1 MTSSPAQED
10 GRPDDATPPP
20 EFFGEADL
28 RLDAIDR
35 VHDPDPAEFVRDYV
49 RKRRP
54 AVITGLMDSWPA
66 MERWGFDYFRKFF
79 GDMDIHANIQDLDGK
94 LILGQVGGFRPMKF
108 EKLLD
113 EIENNEE
120 PRTAHYLRAY
130 PVHRMIEHYPDL
142 EEDYE
147 LPELVPN
154 WADIR
159 FPAET
164 SGTTRNPLKQA
175 GLKLAKTFLNRGSD
189 KPASRSTVSSRV
201 AAVMF
206 VGSKGTVTPFHSDG
220 MQTAAYLCQVVGRK
234 RCYFVSPDQHAK
246 LYPRAFRRQFG
257 MAQVDY
263 RKPNLQKQPLFRDV
277 VVEET
282 VLHPGETLYVPSG
295 YWHAIESMDASISY
309 SHQIVNEDNA
319 LGWLTCIPE
328 RYLAQLYFKSQGGLR
343 AVTGAKDWDDWA

>member
-1 MTSSPAQED
+1 MTSSQVPQD
-10 GRPDDATPPP
+10 QDDATPPP
-20 EFFGEADL
+20 GIFDGVEL
-28 RLDAIDR
+28 KLDAIDR
-35 VHDPDPAEFVRDYV
+35 VHNPDPEEFRREYV
-49 RKRRP
+49 LKRRP

-66 MERWGFDYFRKFF
+66 MERWDFDYFRKFF
-79 GDMDIHANIQDLDGK
+79 GDLDIHANIQDLDSR
-94 LILGQVGGFRPMKF
+94 LILGNVGKFRPMKL
-108 EKLLD
+108 EELLD

-120 PRTAHYLRAY
+120 PNRAHYLRAY
-130 PVHRMIEHYPDL
+130 PVHRMVEHYPEL
-142 EEDYE
+142 EEDYD
-147 LPELVPN
+147 LPDLAPN

-159 FPAET
+159 FPANWKT
-164 SGTTRNPLKQA
+164 GTRNPAKLL
-175 GLKLAKTFLNRGSD
+175 GYFLAKTFLNRGSN
-189 KPASRSTVSSRV
+189 KPAPRSAVSSRV

-220 MQTAAYLCQVVGRK
+220 MQTAAYLCQVIGRK

-246 LYPRAFRRQFG
+246 LYPRKFRRQFG
-257 MAQVDY
+257 MARVDY
-263 RKPNLQKQPLFRDV
+263 RKPDLDRQPLFRDV

-319 LGWLTCIPE
+319 LDWLTCIPE

-343 AVTGAKDWDDWA
+343 NVTGAKDWDDWA

>member
-1 MTSSPAQED
+1 MTSSFTPQD
-10 GRPDDATPPP
+10 QDDAVPPP
-20 EFFGEADL
+20 TFFADVDL
-28 RLDAIDR
+28 KIDAIDR
-35 VHDPDPAEFVRDYV
+35 VHNPDPEEFTREYV

-54 AVITGLMDSWPA
+54 AIITGLMDGWPA
-66 MERWGFDYFRKFF
+66 MERWDFDYFRKFF
-79 GDMDIHANIQDLDGK
+79 GDLDIHANIQNLDSK
-94 LILGQVGGFRPMKF
+94 LILGQVGAFRAMKL

-113 EIENNEE
+113 EIENDEE
-120 PRTAHYLRAY
+120 PGRAHYLRAY
-130 PVHRMIEHYPDL
+130 PVHRMVDHYPEL
-142 EEDYE
+142 EEDYD
-147 LPELVPN
+147 LPDLVPN

-159 FPAET
+159 FPAKWRT
-164 SGTTRNPLKQA
+164 GTRNPARLF
-175 GLKLAKTFLNRGSD
+175 GLLLAKTFLNRGAG
-189 KPASRSTVSSRV
+189 KKATRSEISSRM

-234 RCYFVSPDQHAK
+234 RCYFVSPDQHKK

-263 RKPNLQKQPLFRDV
+263 RKPDLDKQPLFKDV

-295 YWHAIESMDASISY
+295 YWHAIEAMDASISY

-328 RYLAQLYFKSQGGLR
+328 RYLAQLYFKSKGGLR
-343 AVTGAKDWDDWA
+343 NVTGAKDWDDWA